1 MRLLVIAMLLLARP
15 PGAAAEPTLTE
26 AQAITA
32 AKAWVRA
39 VRAGNAAALAKLS
52 AVPMFVAV
60 QMDGCKLDTTVQ
72 KGQLA
77 KHAACRQLSN
87 PTCRVSISQSGSPT
101 RLQRIRAA
109 YRPVGRTGVVAS
121 TIRSTGPDAVAM
133 VAIRPFA
140 PGVAAHPSFRDPGK
154 A

>member
-1 MRLLVIAMLLLARP
+1 MRGFALVIAMLLLAP
-15 PGAAAEPTLTE
+15 PRGAAAEPTLTE

-72 KGQLA
+72 RGQLA
-77 KHAACRQLSN
+77 KHAACLKK
-87 PTCRVSISQSGSPT
+87 SIGTVAWRDERWRGAMRDGAWTVEQTPGDDSPHHIA
-101 RLQRIRAA
+101 L
-109 YRPVGRTGVVAS
+109 
-121 TIRSTGPDAVAM
+121 AVAGGR
-133 VAIRPFA
+133 VVRVQAQ
-140 PGVAAHPSFRDPGK
+140 
-154 A
+154 